1 MSQMTHHIWR
11 LYCTLDMSC
20 RHNGRLGTTVA
31 LGREC
36 LGTQWCHLNDRSL
49 NQEQAKPTSNNQR
62 RNSPSSWMNCVNHI
76 NVWWKS
82 LGKIEKKNKCW
93 GCFALCSFRT
103 RFAWGEKRSSTLKR
117 GAWSRCVIPCLRSL
131 HGIITSLLVF
141 IHKIFIIISCCL
153 FPSAQEWEVM
163 DVILDVSNTY
173 KSGNVK
179 NHTENYKLTV

>member
-82 LGKIEKKNKCW
+82 LGKIEKKTSAEGVLHYAASGLGLPEEKKESAHWREGLDLAASSHVW
-93 GCFALCSFRT
+93 GHCMA
-103 RFAWGEKRSSTLKR
+103 
-117 GAWSRCVIPCLRSL
+117 
-131 HGIITSLLVF
+131 SLLPF
-141 IHKIFIIISCCL
+141 LSL
-153 FPSAQEWEVM
+153 FTRY
-163 DVILDVSNTY
+163 L
-173 KSGNVK
+173 
-179 NHTENYKLTV
+179 